1 MTRTETSL
9 DFASV
14 LPWFWDGNCPS
25 FVLRHHQVLDPPCY
39 AATAMRSAFCY
50 GWRQCNDA
58 TTSIMVYID
67 NYWFWLL
74 SPLYPSYWPLFLFS
88 IRLVSQKING
98 RTFWFL
104 LRERMDYCWGIF
116 RNNQNILLRR
126 ECQDHIFLVWRHL
139 NSFNIH
145 GQNASN
151 TKWRALCNFK
161 RERPTKSLFIQRT
174 ESIGWELNQHF
185 HNQFYQIDL
194 NNASSVTS
202 TSISTYIYISVSA
215 SMEHHI
221 NHHINP
227 GIFQHLR
234 RSTAAWGIGAAP
246 QKDSESWSQDVPR
259 AWA

>member
-1 MTRTETSL
+1 
-9 DFASV
+9 
-14 LPWFWDGNCPS
+14 
-25 FVLRHHQVLDPPCY
+25 
-39 AATAMRSAFCY
+39 MRSAFCY

>member
-1 MTRTETSL
+1 MAELFDFCCANGWSIVGVSLGTIRTSYSDVGVKITFSL
-9 DFASV
+9 
-14 LPWFWDGNCPS
+14 
-25 FVLRHHQVLDPPCY
+25 
-39 AATAMRSAFCY
+39 Y
-50 GWRQCNDA
+50 GDISN
-58 TTSIMVYID
+58 
-67 NYWFWLL
+67 
-74 SPLYPSYWPLFLFS
+74 
-88 IRLVSQKING
+88 
-98 RTFWFL
+98 
-104 LRERMDYCWGIF
+104 
-116 RNNQNILLRR
+116 
-126 ECQDHIFLVWRHL
+126 L

-202 TSISTYIYISVSA
+202 TSISTYISVSA